1 MSEFNIDTKKKIQS
15 DSINNIPQR
24 KLDSKENGKLKKD
37 VNFKENIKFTYS
49 SFKRR
54 NVDKALVR
62 ALSSIRKEVKTE
74 ILEEYKIN
82 HIDKMLYNEIAITL
96 DKINDGVRRSSGKKD
111 YSYII
116 NWMMSDT
123 AHRIML
129 KICLQK
135 KKQMIEESV
144 SKRVKGKNQNLY
156 KTTLDDY
163 LNYIDSI

>member
-1 MSEFNIDTKKKIQS
+1 MSEFNIDTEEKIQS
-15 DSINNIPQR
+15 NSINNIPQS

-82 HIDKMLYNEIAITL
+82 HIDKMSYNEIAITL
-96 DKINDGVRRSSGKKD
+96 DKINDGGNKRGRERREKK
-111 YSYII
+111 
-116 NWMMSDT
+116 
-123 AHRIML
+123 R
-129 KICLQK
+129 
-135 KKQMIEESV
+135 
-144 SKRVKGKNQNLY
+144 KGKEKALI
-156 KTTLDDY
+156 KRKVTEGLKAS
-163 LNYIDSI
+163 LLKRLRC